1 MTIARAQ
8 VAVVR
13 IHCDAYCEKTINCF
27 LRSIR
32 VQHKR
37 EGHHWANVCRD
48 YYHGEL
54 ADVADATDE
63 HVDFHHSGATCKHDK
78 CELYITSL
86 TTAMSSNVWVVFT
99 FIATKYNNV
108 NRHADDVT

>member
-1 MTIARAQ
+1 MTIARTQ

-27 LRSIR
+27 SRSIR
-32 VQHKR
+32 AQHKR

-54 ADVADATDE
+54 ADVTDATDE

-78 CELYITSL
+78 RELYYVT
-86 TTAMSSNVWVVFT
+86 
-99 FIATKYNNV
+99 NNG
-108 NRHADDVT
+108 HEQ